1 MSDLKKLAKRLM
13 TLDDRIIACMKCG
26 MCQAVCPMFG
36 ATMMEADVARGKLA
50 LVDNLAHEMIA
61 DPEAVADKLGRCLL
75 CGSCEANCPSGVKIM
90 DIFMEAREI
99 VNTYLGLH
107 PVKKM
112 VFRALLPYPGLFNF
126 AMRVGAPM
134 QRVIF
139 RSNKDTQNTACA
151 PMLNFMLGDRHI
163 RSLALKPLHAI
174 YGNLDEPRVMGGLK
188 VAFFPGCM
196 GDKLYVDVSEA
207 CIKVLHHHNVAI
219 YMPSSFA
226 CCGIPALSSGDA
238 EGMVKQ
244 MAKSLAAFGESS
256 FDYVLTNPPFGKKSS
271 LTFTNE
277 KGEQEEEELV
287 YNRQDFW
294 TTSSNKQLNFVQHI
308 NTILKV
314 TGKAAVVVPDNVLFE
329 GGAGETVRKKLL
341 ETTDLHT
348 ILRLP
353 TGIFYK
359 PGVKANVIFFDKR
372 PASADMQTKEV
383 WIYDF
388 RTNVHFTLKQ
398 HPMTEADLADFVK
411 CYHPENR
418 HERTQ
423 TWSEDNPDGRF
434 RRFDIKEILERDKT
448 SLDLF
453 WIKDKSLADLDSL
466 PEPDALASDIIE
478 NLQNALESFQEL
490 QAQLGK

>member
-126 AMRVGAPM
+126 ALRVGAPM

-256 FDYVLTNPPFGKKSS
+256 FDYVLTACSS
-271 LTFTNE
+271 CTSTIKELWPRYAARLGSVEQHQAEALAAITMDINE
-277 KGEQEEEELV
+277 FLV
-287 YNRQDFW
+287 
-294 TTSSNKQLNFVQHI
+294 KV
-308 NTILKV
+308 LKV
-314 TGKAAVVVPDNVLFE
+314 EAVESLPGAKTVTYHDSCHLKKALGLSEEPRTIIKTNPNYKLVEMKEADRCCGCGGSFNLFHYDLSRVIGQRKRDNVVAT
-329 GGAGETVRKKLL
+329 GAHVVAAGCPACMMQL
-341 ETTDLHT
+341 EDVLSHNNDPVQVKHT
-348 ILRLP
+348 I
-353 TGIFYK
+353 
-359 PGVKANVIFFDKR
+359 
-372 PASADMQTKEV
+372 Q
-383 WIYDF
+383 IYAE
-388 RTNVHFTLKQ
+388 TLK
-398 HPMTEADLADFVK
+398 
-411 CYHPENR
+411 
-418 HERTQ
+418 
-423 TWSEDNPDGRF
+423 
-434 RRFDIKEILERDKT
+434 
-448 SLDLF
+448 
-453 WIKDKSLADLDSL
+453 
-466 PEPDALASDIIE
+466 
-478 NLQNALESFQEL
+478 
-490 QAQLGK
+490 

>member
-244 MAKSLAAFGESS
+244 MAKSLAA
-256 FDYVLTNPPFGKKSS
+256 DYAPFGVTVNCVAPSMMETRF
-271 LTFTNE
+271 LA
-277 KGEQEEEELV
+277 
-287 YNRQDFW
+287 D
-294 TTSSNKQLNFVQHI
+294 TSDLIVQASAEA
-308 NTILKV
+308 NPM
-314 TGKAAVVVPDNVLFE
+314 GRNARPSDVVPAMAFLLSDEAGFITGQVIAPN
-329 GGAGETVRKKLL
+329 GGL
-341 ETTDLHT
+341 
-348 ILRLP
+348 
-353 TGIFYK
+353 
-359 PGVKANVIFFDKR
+359 VI
-372 PASADMQTKEV
+372 
-383 WIYDF
+383 
-388 RTNVHFTLKQ
+388 
-398 HPMTEADLADFVK
+398 
-411 CYHPENR
+411 
-418 HERTQ
+418 
-423 TWSEDNPDGRF
+423 
-434 RRFDIKEILERDKT
+434 
-448 SLDLF
+448 
-453 WIKDKSLADLDSL
+453 
-466 PEPDALASDIIE
+466 
-478 NLQNALESFQEL
+478 
-490 QAQLGK
+490 

>member
-163 RSLALKPLHAI
+163 RSLASSP
-174 YGNLDEPRVMGGLK
+174 
-188 VAFFPGCM
+188 CT
-196 GDKLYVDVSEA
+196 
-207 CIKVLHHHNVAI
+207 
-219 YMPSSFA
+219 PSTA
-226 CCGIPALSSGDA
+226 
-238 EGMVKQ
+238 
-244 MAKSLAAFGESS
+244 
-256 FDYVLTNPPFGKKSS
+256 T
-271 LTFTNE
+271 
-277 KGEQEEEELV
+277 
-287 YNRQDFW
+287 W
-294 TTSSNKQLNFVQHI
+294 TS
-308 NTILKV
+308 
-314 TGKAAVVVPDNVLFE
+314 
-329 GGAGETVRKKLL
+329 
-341 ETTDLHT
+341 
-348 ILRLP
+348 
-353 TGIFYK
+353 
-359 PGVKANVIFFDKR
+359 
-372 PASADMQTKEV
+372 PASWAV
-383 WIYDF
+383 
-388 RTNVHFTLKQ
+388 
-398 HPMTEADLADFVK
+398 
-411 CYHPENR
+411 
-418 HERTQ
+418 
-423 TWSEDNPDGRF
+423 
-434 RRFDIKEILERDKT
+434 
-448 SLDLF
+448 
-453 WIKDKSLADLDSL
+453 
-466 PEPDALASDIIE
+466 
-478 NLQNALESFQEL
+478 
-490 QAQLGK
+490 